1 MPGNGKSFWGPPTW
15 RLFHTLAAKI
25 KDENF
30 HLIKDDFIQLINRIC
45 DNLPCPECRAH
56 AMQNIRTANLRNIVS
71 KQSLIDFL
79 YTFHNKV
86 NASTGKPMY
95 LHQDLNIYYRY
106 STLKVINAFIDT
118 YNKSQ
123 YNVKMM
129 ADAFHR
135 AELMKWLMSWV
146 QRNAQ
151 HLNG

>member
-30 HLIKDDFIQLINRIC
+30 HLVKDDFIQLINRIC

-56 AMQNIRTANLRNIVS
+56 AMHNIRTANLRNIVS

-86 NASTGKPMY
+86 NVSTGKPMY
-95 LHQDLNIYYRY
+95 QHQDLNIYYRY

-123 YNVKMM
+123 YNVRMM

>member
-25 KDENF
+25 RPENF
-30 HLIKDDFIQLINRIC
+30 HLVKADFIQLITRVC

-56 AMQNIRTANLRNIVS
+56 AMKNIQTANLRNITS
-71 KQSLIDFL
+71 KESLIDFL

-86 NASTGKPMY
+86 NASTGKRIFMREE
-95 LHQDLNIYYRY
+95 LEIYNRY
-106 STLKVINAFIDT
+106 STLKVVNAFIDT

-123 YNVKMM
+123 YNVRMM

-135 AELMKWLMSWV
+135 SEMMKWMISWM
-146 QRNAQ
+146 QRNGQ
-151 HLNG
+151 HFYG